1 MPRVLA
7 YDVTRLFVGP
17 VFLTPRGIDRV
28 DLALA
33 RHVFADPA
41 SPNLGILPTPWGV
54 RAYPAGLMIEML
66 DKLEH
71 LWSEQVEAAD
81 DPQLQWLIEHVHSP
95 VVPQQSSLTPDAMP
109 LRIKVVRQLQM
120 LFATGL
126 KLGRPVRGAVPRN
139 AVYVNI
145 GQLGLA
151 VPPFFNWLEDRS
163 DVICA
168 IMLHD
173 VIPIEFPHLVSPAH
187 VDHHARMVRTVAD
200 RADCLIYNTESAR
213 QSVQAAML
221 PMGREAVP
229 SLVRS
234 LPLQPAFAQADE
246 SIHRLDGINYFI
258 VVSTIEPRKNH
269 ELLLQVWQRLIAR
282 MGPAAP
288 HLVIVGALGYDAER
302 ILAVLDHAPL
312 LRAKVHIVAGLS
324 SKGLASLVLGAT
336 GMLCPSH
343 AEGFGLPLLEA
354 RALGVPA
361 IASDI
366 AAHHE
371 VANGS
376 STLLPPD
383 DVGAW
388 EEAILALPQS
398 GRRVR
403 PKIPAQLTEASYC
416 ADVLAFLKAF

>member
-1 MPRVLA
+1 MSRVLA
-7 YDVTRLFVGP
+7 YDVTRLLVGP
-17 VFLTPRGIDRV
+17 LFLTPRGIDRV

-33 RHVFADPA
+33 RHVFADPH

-66 DKLEH
+66 DKLEL
-71 LWSEQVEAAD
+71 LWSEQVEAD
-81 DPQLQWLIEHVHSP
+81 NDPQLQWLIEHVHSQ
-95 VVPQQSSLTPDAMP
+95 VVPQQSTRSAAALGLTA
-109 LRIKVVRQLQM
+109 KVFRQVQM
-120 LFATGL
+120 LMATGL
-126 KLGRPVRGAVPRN
+126 RLGRPVRRAVPRN

-151 VPPFFNWLEDRS
+151 VPPFFNWLDERR
-163 DVICA
+163 DVACA

-187 VDHHARMVRTVAD
+187 SDHHARMVRTVAD
-200 RADCLIYNTESAR
+200 HADCLIYNTQSAR
-213 QSVQAAML
+213 RSVQAAML
-221 PMGREAVP
+221 PLGREDLP
-229 SLVRS
+229 CLVRS
-234 LPLQPAFAQADE
+234 LPLQPAFTQAGE
-246 SIHRLDGINYFI
+246 SIPELDGINYFI

-269 ELLLQVWQRLIAR
+269 ALLLKVWQRLIQR
-282 MGPAAP
+282 MGQAAP
-288 HLVIVGALGYDAER
+288 HLVIVGALGYDSER
-302 ILAVLDHAPL
+302 ILAVLEHAPL

-336 GMLCPSH
+336 GMLCPSY

-354 RALGVPA
+354 RALGVPC

-371 VANGS
+371 VANGQ

-383 DVGAW
+383 DATAW
-388 EEAILALPQS
+388 ENAISALPPS

-403 PKIPAQLTEASYC
+403 PAIPAVLTEAAYC
-416 ADVLAFLKAF
+416 VDVLAFLKDC